1 MRGNVYGS
9 GRRRTGS
16 IVLAVGAGLALA
28 LAIVLASAS
37 MALAKGPPIV
47 LRPPVVVI
55 AVSHAPTVRL
65 PPAAIAHAAGHKIA

>member
-1 MRGNVYGS
+1 MRGNVYRS

-28 LAIVLASAS
+28 LAIVVTSAS
-37 MALAKGPPIV
+37 MALAKGQAIA

-65 PPAAIAHAAGHKIA
+65 PPAVIAHAAGHKIA